1 MVWKGGRRMIK
12 KFVYVTFQ
20 KEFIHQYIDAP
31 TEVEYLRYPHRHIA
45 HITVKIEVF
54 NNDREIE
61 FIMLKHWLE
70 KSLEIDK
77 LTNRSCETIAE
88 TILAAIQAKY
98 GKNRDAEITVSEDN
112 ENGAVLIYTKE
123 DE

>member
-1 MVWKGGRRMIK
+1 MIK

-31 TEVEYLRYPHRHIA
+31 KEVEYLRYPHRHIA
-45 HITVKIEVF
+45 HITAKIEVF

-88 TILAAIQAKY
+88 TILIAIQAKY
-98 GKNRDAEITVSEDN
+98 GKNRDAEITVSEDD
-112 ENGAVLIYTKE
+112 ENGAILVYTKE
-123 DE
+123 GE